1 MKPQILI
8 PVVTVAVL
16 FNTFFSPKVQATS
29 NYDYKPG
36 EYVVIV
42 HGRSPNGRYS
52 IASHG
57 ESELG
62 YDNFHLYLMD
72 AKTGKKIGPLEEVK
86 DTLDTGANA
95 FYAKWSADSNC
106 VSINYRIDR
115 HAAVMIRYSIKGRR
129 AYIIS
134 GPSPVDKLRQ

>member
-1 MKPQILI
+1 MKRRILI
-8 PVVTVAVL
+8 PVITVAAL
-16 FNTFFSPKVQATS
+16 CNIFFSPTAYATS
-29 NYDYKPG
+29 NYNYKPG

-57 ESELG
+57 EGEFG
-62 YDNFHLYLMD
+62 GDNFHLYLMD
-72 AKTGKKIGPLEEVK
+72 AQTGKKIGPLEEVK
-86 DTLDTGANA
+86 DTFDTGADA
-95 FYAKWSADSNC
+95 YYAKWSADSSQ
-106 VSINYRIDR
+106 VSISYRVDR

-134 GPSPVDKLRQ
+134 GPTPVDKRS

>member
-1 MKPQILI
+1 MKPRILI
-8 PVVTVAVL
+8 PVVTVAVVC
-16 FNTFFSPKVQATS
+16 NTFFSPRVQATS
-29 NYDYKPG
+29 NYNYKPG

-57 ESELG
+57 EGEFG

-72 AKTGKKIGPLEEVK
+72 AKTGKKIGLLEFVK
-86 DTLDTGANA
+86 GTLDTGASA
-95 FYAKWSADSNC
+95 FYASWSADSSS

-115 HAAVMIRYSIKGRR
+115 HAAVMIRYFIKGRR

-134 GPSPVDKLRQ
+134 GPTPVDKLRQ

>member
-1 MKPQILI
+1 MKPRILI
-8 PVVTVAVL
+8 SMITVVSLCSV
-16 FNTFFSPKVQATS
+16 FFSPTAYATS
-29 NYDYKPG
+29 VYNYKPG

-57 ESELG
+57 EGDLG
-62 YDNFHLYLMD
+62 VDNFHLYLMD
-72 AKTGKKIGPLEEVK
+72 AQTGKKIGPLEEVNEI
-86 DTLDTGANA
+86 LDTGANA
-95 FYAKWSADSNC
+95 YYAKWSADSSQ
-106 VSINYRIDR
+106 VSISYRVDR

-134 GPSPVDKLRQ
+134 GPTPIDKLER